1 MLPEPFN
8 TVAELAGFT
17 SFRQGAAV
25 GVDSVREGT
34 FPFSAF
40 QQALEDARREIF
52 RRTGERPTTAFTEA
66 RLGDLREA
74 ELWLAAAR
82 LYPRFGERIAI
93 VYPESNIQSTGEVM
107 VGADTPPPSGPGS
120 KGEFWVQFMY
130 QQMRA
135 IGLNIL
141 YGQPWDMGTVP
152 ESTTEDYHCL
162 LEE

>member
-1 MLPEPFN
+1 MLPAPFN
-8 TVAELAGFT
+8 TVEQLAGFT
-17 SFRQGAAV
+17 SFRQGSAT

-40 QQALEDARREIF
+40 DQALRDARREIH
-52 RRTGERPTTAFTEA
+52 RRTNERPLAAFSEA
-66 RLGDLREA
+66 RLDDLREA
-74 ELWLAAAR
+74 ELWLATAR

-93 VYPESNIQSTGEVM
+93 AYPESNLQSIGEVSS
-107 VGADTPPPSGPGS
+107 GADTPPPSGPGS
-120 KGEFWVQFMY
+120 KAEFWTQFMY
-130 QQMRA
+130 QQLRA

-162 LEE
+162 LSE